1 MPLPALRPLLLACA
15 LALGTPAMTAAAQ
28 TPATQASADATLL
41 SVSARGQAS
50 RVPDVAT
57 ASAGVV
63 TQAADASAAMRA
75 NAEQMNRLMAA
86 IRAAGVAEKD
96 TRTTG
101 ISVNPDYRY
110 AENRAPEIT
119 GYRATN
125 TVSIKVRDIDKL
137 GKVLDALV
145 ANGANDING
154 PSFEIDQPEAVYDE
168 ARRTALESA
177 RARASMY
184 ADALGLRVRRIVSI
198 SEGGGFQSPQPMMM
212 MKAAARDSASTPVS
226 PGETTL
232 DANLD
237 VVFELGR

>member
-1 MPLPALRPLLLACA
+1 
-15 LALGTPAMTAAAQ
+15 MTAAAQ

-154 PSFEIDQPEAVYDE
+154 PSFEIDQPEAVVSVP
-168 ARRTALESA
+168 AL
-177 RARASMY
+177 RARASQGMPSV
-184 ADALGLRVRRIVSI
+184 AIPSAIAPNARTNPMTLVRV
-198 SEGGGFQSPQPMMM
+198 G
-212 MKAAARDSASTPVS
+212 ASTKADPIKPQNGTSHTV
-226 PGETTL
+226 
-232 DANLD
+232 
-237 VVFELGR
+237 